1 MSVRLWF
8 KAWVA
13 AIFWVYGLTVTASAQ
28 QEPIEIIEDNSFLIE
43 EAYNQEP
50 GVVQHIFQSIYS
62 SGPRQRGWAFAFT
75 QEWPIGGQDHQFSYT
90 VLGYHLSNEG
100 ERQYGVG
107 DTFLNY
113 RYQALEEGPGKPAF
127 APRFSL
133 ILPTGNRDKGTGN
146 GVVGYQWN
154 LPFSKKVASRVALH
168 ANLGVTYLPHVRS
181 PMNNGDLSPKR
192 SLVSPWVGGSAIYAL
207 LPRLHLML
215 EWIGTI
221 QDNINGSGRA
231 VRTFN
236 PLLSPGARA
245 AIVNEE
251 DLQIVGGV
259 GVPIGLNRQT
269 NNYGAF
275 LYLSIEHHLF

>member
-1 MSVRLWF
+1 MV
-8 KAWVA
+8 
-13 AIFWVYGLTVTASAQ
+13 LTVVASAQ

-50 GVVQHIFQSIYS
+50 GVVQHIFQAVYS
-62 SGPRQRGWAFAFT
+62 NDPRQRGWAFAFT
-75 QEWPIGGQDHQFSYT
+75 QEWPIYGQDHQFSYT
-90 VLGYHLSNEG
+90 ILGYHLINEG

-133 ILPTGNRDKGTGN
+133 IIPTGNRDKGTGN
-146 GVVGYQWN
+146 GVVGYQWS
-154 LPFSKKVASRVALH
+154 LPFSKKVASRLALH
-168 ANLGVTYLPHVRS
+168 ANFGVTYLPHVRS
-181 PMNNGDLSPKR
+181 PMNNGQLSPKR
-192 SLVSPWVGGSAIYAL
+192 SLVSSWVGGSAIYAL

-215 EWIGTI
+215 EWLGYI

-236 PLLSPGARA
+236 PLLSPGVRT

-259 GVPIGLNRQT
+259 GVPIGLNRQA
-269 NNYGAF
+269 NNLAGFFYF
-275 LYLSIEHHLF
+275 SVEHKLF